1 MIIAKYFILLVSL
14 SLVSWNAWNSLG
26 KLVNQPTGTLQ
37 YISKDVDANSSYSIS
52 FCIDGG
58 LSANF
63 QRKELADIRR
73 ANLYNFFSLLVICI
87 IYASLKIN
95 EMFQN
100 FVVFLV
106 CCLL

>member
-1 MIIAKYFILLVSL
+1 MLEMFFDKTKKRRSVMIIAKYFILLVSL

-37 YISKDVDANSSYSIS
+37 YISKDVNANSSYSIS

-73 ANLYNFFSLLVICI
+73 ANLYNFFL
-87 IYASLKIN
+87 
-95 EMFQN
+95 F
-100 FVVFLV
+100 
-106 CCLL
+106 